1 MSHRPA
7 CSALPAPAQGSFE
20 GGHYVCYAR
29 LGRSWYKFNDSK
41 VTRVDE
47 RTVLDAQAF
56 VLFYGAPDP

>member
-1 MSHRPA
+1 M
-7 CSALPAPAQGSFE
+7 PAPAQGSFE